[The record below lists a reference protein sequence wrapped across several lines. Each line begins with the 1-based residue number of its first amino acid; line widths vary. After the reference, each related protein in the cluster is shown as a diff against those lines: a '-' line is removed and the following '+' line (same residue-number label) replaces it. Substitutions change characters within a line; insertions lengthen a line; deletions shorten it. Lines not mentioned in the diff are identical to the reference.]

1 MNFLSWF
8 GSLLSSV
15 ADVVSS
21 WENPVING
29 ISWLEGLFGK
39 GAQDLNNA
47 TQIISIV
54 DQNLAAISVAI
65 VQEGGTVEAIINTM
79 KNINPA
85 DVTASLTAIQ
95 AEFVKID
102 AVWVAQRNAILSAV
116 QEISK
121 QVTVITNTGI

>member
-1 MNFLSWF
+1 MNFLAWF
-8 GSLLSSV
+8 GSLLSNV

-39 GAQDLNNA
+39 GAHDLNNA

-85 DVTASLTAIQ
+85 DITASLTTIQ
-95 AEFVKID
+95 SEFVKID

-121 QVTVITNTGI
+121 QVTVITKTGI